1 MAVRVAKFREQP
13 WGSELSQRAMPNDE
27 PLKDKNV
34 LAVLEQLTAL
44 ADTASNYFSA
54 SCRRVSCGA
63 SVHGVQHVQQLTH
76 QYGCRLR
83 RTCGS
88 RGRCRQL

>member
-13 WGSELSQRAMPNDE
+13 WGSELSQRAVPNDE

-44 ADTASNYFSA
+44 ADTASSYFSA

-63 SVHGVQHVQQLTH
+63 ASDLSA
-76 QYGCRLR
+76 CAAADP
-83 RTCGS
+83 TCMVAG
-88 RGRCRQL
+88 